1 VRESCKAPRKG
12 GEKSLKP
19 AGQVRYAIII
29 AAASLPLILAAL
41 HVTHAEESIAPGT
54 V

>member
-1 VRESCKAPRKG
+1 MTIDQKMRVNMYTLAS
-12 GEKSLKP
+12 S
-19 AGQVRYAIII
+19 QVVRYAIII

>member
-1 VRESCKAPRKG
+1 MTIDQKMRVNMYTLAS
-12 GEKSLKP
+12 S
-19 AGQVRYAIII
+19 QVVRYAIII

-54 V
+54 I